1 MIYLDNSAT
10 TPLCQKAVEEINKAI
25 TAFGNP
31 SSLHT
36 AGYDAEKLKECAR
49 DKLLKAL
56 GVRKMS
62 GDRIIFTSGG
72 TEANNLAIFG
82 CVRSKP
88 HHFGKKIITTD
99 SEHPSVL
106 TPFKLLER
114 EGYRVEYLPTR
125 GGRIDLEDVR
135 KAVDK
140 DTVFISVMAVNNE
153 TGAIYDVQSIFSE
166 AKKINPAITTHC
178 DCVQGFMKI
187 PFFPARMN
195 VDMCTVSS
203 HKIHGPKGCGALYVS
218 ADVIKTK
225 RLIPIICGGGQEGD
239 YRSGTENMLGI
250 CGFGGA
256 CEYMTEHL
264 SENHGKLSELRAYAL
279 DKLQGMVQINNP
291 EKPAP
296 NIINITLPSIKSE
309 TMLHYLSAEGIFVSS
324 GSACSSNHA
333 KKASHVLLAFGL
345 SEREADFSLRISLSE
360 TNTREEI
367 DKLTETLQ
375 KGLDTL
381 VRTK

>member
-10 TPLCQKAVEEINKAI
+10 TPICQKAVERINEAV
-25 TAFGNP
+25 TLFGNP
-31 SSLHT
+31 SSLHS
-36 AGYDAEKLKECAR
+36 AGYEAEKLKEKAR
-49 DKLLKAL
+49 DCVFKAL

-88 HHFGKKIITTD
+88 HHLGKKIITTD

-125 GGRIDLEDVR
+125 KGHIDIEDVR

-153 TGAIYDVQSIFSE
+153 TGAVYDVQSIFAE
-166 AKKINPAITTHC
+166 AKRINPNITTHC

-187 PFFPARMN
+187 PFFPSRMN

-203 HKIHGPKGCGALYVS
+203 HKIHGPRDAVHF
-218 ADVIKTK
+218 T
-225 RLIPIICGGGQEGD
+225 
-239 YRSGTENMLGI
+239 YRQM
-250 CGFGGA
+250 
-256 CEYMTEHL
+256 
-264 SENHGKLSELRAYAL
+264 
-279 DKLQGMVQINNP
+279 
-291 EKPAP
+291 
-296 NIINITLPSIKSE
+296 
-309 TMLHYLSAEGIFVSS
+309 
-324 GSACSSNHA
+324 
-333 KKASHVLLAFGL
+333 
-345 SEREADFSLRISLSE
+345 
-360 TNTREEI
+360 
-367 DKLTETLQ
+367 
-375 KGLDTL
+375 
-381 VRTK
+381 